1 MNRFHRNLYD
11 VLKPHDYSIIIIV
24 GNRCAIYPSKS
35 AGKNSPSEAY
45 QQQYNGFKI

>member
-1 MNRFHRNLYD
+1 MTTNTNQMNRFHRELQLYG
-11 VLKPHDYSIIIIV
+11 VPYYTLIV

-45 QQQYNGFKI
+45 QQ